1 MDDRHLNVVCVTEI
15 KGMGKDTTDLPGNRF
30 ALSAGVAES
39 ERGYQGVGVLLSS
52 WLVNAV
58 MVYKA
63 YKPKTALGSLQAVDN
78 KSILVSGELSEMSAS
93 LGEASFG
100 ENVREVWG

>member
-1 MDDRHLNVVCVTEI
+1 MDDRPLNVVCVTEI

-52 WLVNAV
+52 
-58 MVYKA
+58 
-63 YKPKTALGSLQAVDN
+63 
-78 KSILVSGELSEMSAS
+78 
-93 LGEASFG
+93 
-100 ENVREVWG
+100 